1 MQSHIGKTCPYCQ
14 TPLKPG
20 VPATICGQCDIPH
33 HTHCWYENGGCTTY
47 GCSGMA
53 AMRIGRTGEAAPEP
67 DLDVAQGV
75 IEWEGWD
82 DFRLPPIVTV
92 TLIILAT
99 IIFAIAAAVLIY
111 MLMNVL
117 LNPGLEETGTLG
129 PAFGGWAPWKIA

>member
-1 MQSHIGKTCPYCQ
+1 
-14 TPLKPG
+14 
-20 VPATICGQCDIPH
+20 
-33 HTHCWYENGGCTTY
+33 
-47 GCSGMA
+47 
-53 AMRIGRTGEAAPEP
+53 MRIGRTGEAAPEP